1 MAKSKVGSFSFGA
14 NVKPKKPKGTP
25 RSKPSGK
32 KGGKS
37 FARIYGS

>member
-1 MAKSKVGSFSFGA
+1 MAKDKVGSFNFGH
-14 NVKPKKPKGTP
+14 NVKPKKSKSTP
-25 RSKPSGK
+25 RSKSSGK